1 MGSTFAVGCLSCFSA
16 TVLTALLLYA
26 GATGSPLAGGLVM
39 LMFSAGVG
47 VMFLLAAILVARAA
61 PLATWMAKAQPV
73 IGAVSAVIM
82 VGLGVLMIIYKF
94 HVVTG
99 YLFTLWS

>member
-1 MGSTFAVGCLSCFSA
+1 
-16 TVLTALLLYA
+16 
-26 GATGSPLAGGLVM
+26 
-39 LMFSAGVG
+39 
-47 VMFLLAAILVARAA
+47 
-61 PLATWMAKAQPV
+61 MAKAQPV

-99 YLFTLWS
+99 YLSTLWS

>member
-1 MGSTFAVGCLSCFSA
+1 
-16 TVLTALLLYA
+16 
-26 GATGSPLAGGLVM
+26 M